1 MSIKYTEEFKE
12 QFISKFSSFLL
23 NEIELDELDEMSD
36 SDVKNLIS
44 KFFSESCEK
53 IEEKKTKGKK
63 TLTDEIVTKKGD
75 GKCTFP
81 LRSGK
86 NKGHPCGSK
95 ESESGSSRCKKH
107 VNCEEELSEKK
118 AYKKKITKD
127 NSQPT
132 ISSFT
137 KKSKKEEDKKTN
149 DDSVSEE
156 ESADEKE
163 VKKTKK
169 DSKKKVPHTSPP
181 KPGKLGKKGLDL
193 DGMDKKEVMKIIQTR
208 KQQLVLTKK
217 GEHYVH
223 HGTNL
228 VFDKDSESVKGRL
241 MPNGELIPLSE
252 NDIQLCVANNWT
264 YGSMNGKV
272 NVRSLPDLEST
283 DDDDDDDLY
292 EDVSDEENI
301 SNEE

>member
-1 MSIKYTEEFKE
+1 MSIIYTEEFKE
-12 QFISKFSSFLL
+12 QFIAKFSSFLF
-23 NEIELDELDEMSD
+23 NEIELDDMSE

-44 KFFSESCEK
+44 KFFSDCCEK
-53 IEEKKTKGKK
+53 KEENKTKGKK
-63 TLTDEIVTKKGD
+63 TSTDEIETKKSD

-86 NKGHPCGSK
+86 NKGQPCGSK

-107 VNCEEELSEKK
+107 ANCEEEVSEKK
-118 AYKKKITKD
+118 EDKKKITKD
-127 NSQPT
+127 KSQPT

-137 KKSKKEEDKKTN
+137 KKSKKQEEEKSN

-169 DSKKKVPHTSPP
+169 ESKKKVPHTSPP

-193 DGMDKKEVMKIIQTR
+193 DSMDKHSVTKIIQNR

-217 GEHYVH
+217 GEQYVH

-241 MPNGELIPLSE
+241 MPNGELIPLTD

-272 NVRSLPDLEST
+272 TVRSVPELESA
-283 DDDDDDDLY
+283 DDDDDLY
-292 EDVSDEENI
+292 EDVSDDDENI
-301 SNEE
+301 SDEE

>member
-1 MSIKYTEEFKE
+1 MSITYTEEFKE
-12 QFISKFSSFLL
+12 QFIDQFSSFLF
-23 NEIELDELDEMSD
+23 NEIELDDMSE

-53 IEEKKTKGKK
+53 KEEKKTKGNK
-63 TLTDEIVTKKGD
+63 TSTNEIVTKKGD

-86 NKGHPCGSK
+86 NKGQPCGSK
-95 ESESGSSRCKKH
+95 ETESGSSRCKKH
-107 VNCEEELSEKK
+107 ANCDEIVVSEKK
-118 AYKKKITKD
+118 EYKKKITKD
-127 NSQPT
+127 KSQPT

-137 KKSKKEEDKKTN
+137 KKSKKQEEKTN
-149 DDSVSEE
+149 DESVSEE
-156 ESADEKE
+156 ESCDEKE

-169 DSKKKVPHTSPP
+169 ESKKKIPHTSPP

-193 DGMDKKEVMKIIQTR
+193 ESMDKHTVTKIIQNR

-228 VFDKDSESVKGRL
+228 VFDKES
-241 MPNGELIPLSE
+241 
-252 NDIQLCVANNWT
+252 
-264 YGSMNGKV
+264 
-272 NVRSLPDLEST
+272 
-283 DDDDDDDLY
+283 
-292 EDVSDEENI
+292 
-301 SNEE
+301 